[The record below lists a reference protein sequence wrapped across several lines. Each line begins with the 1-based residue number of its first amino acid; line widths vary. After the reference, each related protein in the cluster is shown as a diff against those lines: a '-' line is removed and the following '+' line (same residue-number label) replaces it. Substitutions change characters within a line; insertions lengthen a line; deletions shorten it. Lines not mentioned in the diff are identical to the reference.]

1 MEKAKHSIAFEA
13 EIDGNGRVQF
23 SQTVAGELQLKAG
36 AKVTV
41 NITGGVLSKELAA
54 RGVSNEEIERIGNV
68 QLEDRQQVVKFLLSE
83 GSLSRSR
90 SFKARVKGRRS

>member
-13 EIDGNGRVQF
+13 EIDGDGRVKF
-23 SQTVAGELQLKAG
+23 SQPVAEELRLKTG

-41 NITGGVLSKELAA
+41 RIAGGVLSEQLTA
-54 RGVSNEEIERIGNV
+54 RDVSNEEIERIGNV
-68 QLEDRQQVVKFLLSE
+68 QLEDRDQVVKFLLSE
-83 GSLSRSR
+83 GSLSRSN